1 MLDVPESNK
10 LQALFLFAI
19 FYYLSCH
26 SNGRLLYIAH
36 TLLYGL
42 HKHLKNR
49 MFLCYGAGVQ
59 LTQSS
64 HFLGKGHVKLWP
76 VALSPYILG

>member
-26 SNGRLLYIAH
+26 SKEHLYIAH
-36 TLLYGL
+36 TVLYGL
-42 HKHLKNR
+42 HKHLKHR
-49 MFLCYGAGVQ
+49 MFLCCGAGVQ

-76 VALSPYILG
+76 VALSPYTLG